1 MASFTNKL
9 SKKENFM
16 KVQTGIFLSMF
27 WLFSSSGFGCN
38 SADKKEFEVI
48 PLTTLEA
55 AFNQF
60 KEPAITHRRFKHADI
75 QPLIEKHKGAFEIS
89 ELGKSIEGKSISSL
103 KWGAGKTKVMLWSQ
117 MHGNESTA
125 TMALFDLFNFLE
137 ASGDEFEE
145 LRNTLKTKLNLSFIP
160 MLNPDGAE
168 AFKRRNALDIDL
180 NRDAISQISPEAV
193 ILKSARDTFEPAFG
207 FNLHD
212 QQVYYN
218 VKGTAKQATI
228 SILAPAYNVET
239 EVNDV
244 RERAMQTIVGM
255 NEILQQVI
263 PGQVGKYDDEFE
275 PRAFGDNIQKWGT
288 STILIESGGFT
299 NDPEKQYIRQLNF
312 MIILNALHQIAT
324 EAYTQYNTDQYFA
337 IPDNGIQLMDLILNE
352 VQVKVGDKLYPV
364 DLAIRRRESEANGNY
379 FVSGSVEDL
388 GDMQVFFGFE
398 ELDATGMT
406 FTAGKVY
413 EKVFENVESLDE
425 AQVMDLLKQ
434 GFLAVKVK
442 NGEGS
447 QLHGLPILVLKST
460 NTFSSGWMTGS
471 TPNFFLSKDGALK
484 YAIVNGYLIDLE
496 NPKDQEFKQR
506 IY

>member
-1 MASFTNKL
+1 
-9 SKKENFM
+9 M
-16 KVQTGIFLSMF
+16 KVNSSIFLSMF
-27 WLFSSSGFGCN
+27 LLFSIPSFGCN
-38 SADKKEFEVI
+38 AAGKKDFEVI
-48 PLTTLEA
+48 PLTTLES

-75 QPLIEKHKGAFEIS
+75 QPLIEKHKGTFEIS
-89 ELGKSIEGKSISSL
+89 ELGKSIEGKSISNL
-103 KWGAGKTKVMLWSQ
+103 KWGSGKTKVMLWSQ

-137 ASGDEFEE
+137 ATGDEYDE
-145 LRNTLKTKLNLSFIP
+145 LRNTLKTQLNLSFIP
-160 MLNPDGAE
+160 MLNPDGAD

-193 ILKSARDTFEPAFG
+193 ILKSARDSFEPVFG

-212 QQVYYN
+212 QQIYYN
-218 VKGTAKQATI
+218 VKGTPKQATI

-239 EVNDV
+239 EVNEV

-255 NEILQQVI
+255 NEVLQQVI

-288 STILIESGGFT
+288 STILIESGGYT
-299 NDPEKQYIRQLNF
+299 DDPEKQYIRKLNF

-324 EAYTQYNTDQYFA
+324 EAYTQYTTDQYFA

-352 VQVKVGDKLYPV
+352 VQVKVGEKLYPV
-364 DLAIRRRESEANGNY
+364 DLAIRRRESEANGSY

-406 FTAGKVY
+406 FTPGKVY
-413 EKVFENVESLDE
+413 EKVFESVDDLDKTQALE
-425 AQVMDLLKQ
+425 LLKQ
-434 GFLAVKVK
+434 GFMAIKVK
-442 NGEGS
+442 NGAAR

-471 TPNFFLSKDGALK
+471 TPNFFLSKEGILK
-484 YAIVNGYLIDLE
+484 YAVVNGYLINLE

-506 IY
+506 IL